1 MHDSDPGPAAEL
13 SELYCVKCRAPRA
26 AAGAMAD
33 FFPLRLT
40 GGNLRAICEECGT
53 LMHRAVSRRQLKT
66 LETIL
71 DVSIRE
77 APP

>member
-1 MHDSDPGPAAEL
+1 
-13 SELYCVKCRAPRA
+13 
-26 AAGAMAD
+26 MAD